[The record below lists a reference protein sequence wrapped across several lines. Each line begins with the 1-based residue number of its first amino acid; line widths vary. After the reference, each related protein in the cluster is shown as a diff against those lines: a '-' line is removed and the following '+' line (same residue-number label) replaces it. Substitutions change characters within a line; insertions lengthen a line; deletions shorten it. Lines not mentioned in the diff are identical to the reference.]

1 MFITVC
7 HLTLHDY
14 LFYASREMGRLYE
27 TEKYLHNY
35 GLTYALGLVRAPY
48 TNLAQV
54 PHYQEDLGVMNEQG
68 VYVTP
73 AHPLRYTFAF
83 HTFKMANV
91 NYYNK
96 MEQMSRNEVVFGRAK
111 ELAPESIF
119 EFFVL
124 SEREVKLPRWIRLG
138 KWMSKARV
146 DVLASGDAMV
156 KEGAFRANGA
166 LNPLDV
172 SLLPDNCS
180 IIAMAPAS
188 LITNVYSS
196 GSYYELSYGND
207 SEGRNKGTVHLPVHM
222 RYQPGGAQRV
232 SA

>member
-1 MFITVC
+1 MRIMVC

-35 GLTYALGLVRAPY
+35 GLTYALGLVQSPY
-48 TNLAQV
+48 ANLAQV
-54 PHYQEDLGVMNEQG
+54 PHYQEDLDPLNRQG

-73 AHPLRYTFAF
+73 AHPLRYTFSF
-83 HTFKMANV
+83 STFKMANV
-91 NYYNK
+91 NYYNFTP
-96 MEQMSRNEVVFGRAK
+96 QISTNQVVFGRSK
-111 ELAPESIF
+111 ELAPESTF

-146 DVLASGDAMV
+146 DVLASGEAQV

-196 GSYYELSYGND
+196 GTYYELSYGND
-207 SEGRNKGTVHLPVHM
+207 ADGRNKGTVHLPVHM
-222 RYQPGGAQRV
+222 RYQPGGAQRI